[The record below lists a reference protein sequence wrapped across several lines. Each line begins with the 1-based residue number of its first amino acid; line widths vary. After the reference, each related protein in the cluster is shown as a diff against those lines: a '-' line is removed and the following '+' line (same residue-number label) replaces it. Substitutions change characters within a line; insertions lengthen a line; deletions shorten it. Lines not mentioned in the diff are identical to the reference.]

1 MGIILLWGLSLVSV
15 IVLFLLIHLIVGS
28 IRGIYRFRMIEKY
41 QYDYY
46 DDHPLQLIGKV
57 GHNLFYGTFTLP
69 AFYISVSI
77 TTVALFVLSLS

>member
-1 MGIILLWGLSLVSV
+1 MGIILWGMSV
-15 IVLFLLIHLIVGS
+15 VNAFVLFLFIHLIVGS
-28 IRGIYRFRMIEKY
+28 IRGIYRYRMIEKY

-46 DDHPLQLIGKV
+46 DDHPLKLIGRV

-69 AFYISVSI
+69 AFYISVSL

>member
-1 MGIILLWGLSLVSV
+1 MGIILWGMSV
-15 IVLFLLIHLIVGS
+15 VNAFVLFLLIHLIVGS
-28 IRGIYRFRMIEKY
+28 IRGIYRYRMIEKY

-46 DDHPLQLIGKV
+46 DDHPLKLIGRV